1 MQCGVDTGCEISA
14 RATENKVVDSGGCS
28 MYSAAEVSGGT
39 QGPEFQLKVVSG
51 NSRP

>member
-1 MQCGVDTGCEISA
+1 MQCGVDTGCKISA
-14 RATENKVVDSGGCS
+14 RATEKVVDGGGCS